1 MRITGTTILIT
12 SGDVGIRPREA
23 FHAEGNQVI
32 IALGGRQ
39 FSENRK

>member
-1 MRITGTTILIT
+1 M
-12 SGDVGIRPREA
+12 SGFGRALAEA